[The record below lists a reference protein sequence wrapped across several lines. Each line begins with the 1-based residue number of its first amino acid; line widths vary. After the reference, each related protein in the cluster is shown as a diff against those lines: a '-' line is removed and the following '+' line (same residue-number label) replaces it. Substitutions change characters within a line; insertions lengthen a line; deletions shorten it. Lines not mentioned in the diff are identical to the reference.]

1 MTAMHGQ
8 LEPVIPTVVVSGKFL
23 VVLDEKGTTG
33 SQEQSADRSTCYCGN
48 ALITRNVTQT
58 ATVGNV
64 LAHAA

>member
-1 MTAMHGQ
+1 MHEQ

-33 SQEQSADRSTCYCGN
+33 ESGAERGSLN
-48 ALITRNVTQT
+48 MLLHALITRNVTQT